1 MDGAAGT
8 RRDDADGVASRRRHR
23 GADRRLPAHPLSGL
37 GARPDLPGRPGHP
50 VAERHARGG
59 DPRRGDRAGAPV
71 GAARGGLVGLLRD
84 AAGRHRGGA
93 AGPRRH
99 ADRRGEHPGPPAG
112 RRPAGPGRSRGRPC
126 RAGRRR
132 ADLPGRVDG
141 HRARLG
147 PPRTRRR
154 RARPRVRPGHQGP
167 GRLVILPCGRLDRR
181 GARLVRRL
189 HPARGDRPALGG
201 GHPAG
206 VPAARRLPGGA
217 GRTAAARPGPRRDA
231 GPGERTRR
239 DVGADPA
246 PGRLRRLRHRAL
258 LVALTI
264 RIRWPP
270 GCARRCRRALM
281 HP

>member
-1 MDGAAGT
+1 
-8 RRDDADGVASRRRHR
+8 
-23 GADRRLPAHPLSGL
+23 
-37 GARPDLPGRPGHP
+37 
-50 VAERHARGG
+50 
-59 DPRRGDRAGAPV
+59 
-71 GAARGGLVGLLRD
+71 VGLLGD
-84 AAGRHRGGA
+84 GAGRHRGGA

-99 ADRRGEHPGPPAG
+99 PDRRGEHPGPAAG
-112 RRPAGPGRSRGRPC
+112 RRPAGPGRPRRRPG
-126 RAGRRR
+126 RAGGRR

-167 GRLVILPCGRLDRR
+167 GRLVLLPRGRLGRR

-189 HPARGDRPALGG
+189 HAARGDRAAVGG
-201 GHPAG
+201 GDPAG

-231 GPGERTRR
+231 GPGQGTRR
-239 DVGADPA
+239 DVRADPG
-246 PGRLRRLRHRAL
+246 PGRLRRLRHRTV

-264 RIRWPP
+264 RIR
-270 GCARRCRRALM
+270 
-281 HP
+281 

>member
-1 MDGAAGT
+1 M
-8 RRDDADGVASRRRHR
+8 ASRRCHR
-23 GADRRLPAHPLSGL
+23 GADRRLPAHPLPGL
-37 GARPDLPGRPGHP
+37 GARPDFPGRPGHP
-50 VAERHARGG
+50 VAERPARGG

-71 GAARGGLVGLLRD
+71 GPARGGLVDLLAD
-84 AAGRHRGGA
+84 GAGRHRDGA
-93 AGPRRH
+93 AGPGRH
-99 ADRRGEHPGPPAG
+99 PDRRREHPRPPAG
-112 RRPAGPGRSRGRPC
+112 WRPAGPGRPRGRPG

-147 PPRTRRR
+147 PPRARRR
-154 RARPRVRPGHQGP
+154 RARPRVRPGPPGP
-167 GRLVILPCGRLDRR
+167 GRLVLIPRGRLGRR

-189 HPARGDRPALGG
+189 HAARRDRPAVGG
-201 GHPAG
+201 GHPAP
-206 VPAARRLPGGA
+206 VPAAGCLPGGA
-217 GRTAAARPGPRRDA
+217 GRTAAARPRSRRDA

-239 DVGADPA
+239 DVGADPV
-246 PGRLRRLRHRAL
+246 PGRLRGLRHRAL

-270 GCARRCRRALM
+270 GCARRYLRALM